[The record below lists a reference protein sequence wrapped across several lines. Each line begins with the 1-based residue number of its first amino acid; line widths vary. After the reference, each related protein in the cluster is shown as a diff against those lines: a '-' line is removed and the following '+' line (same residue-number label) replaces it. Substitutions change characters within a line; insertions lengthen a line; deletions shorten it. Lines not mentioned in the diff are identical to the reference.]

1 MLSVH
6 EIGADDGYGGLV
18 RVNGGDGGDGEVRGG
33 RRARRRNVGGRRGG
47 DGVGKLLVRIG
58 VGKALGDRDKAAAV
72 DVVAAGDTVVGIV
85 GDVMGGIERVEK
97 LVDIVGEVMGGIERV
112 EKLVDCVAGK
122 AVVLDIG
129 SP

>member
-6 EIGADDGYGGLV
+6 EIGADDGYGALV
-18 RVNGGDGGDGEVRGG
+18 RVKGGDGGDGEVRGG
-33 RRARRRNVGGRRGG
+33 RRARRTSVGERRGG
-47 DGVGKLLVRIG
+47 YAVGKLLVRTG
-58 VGKALGDRDKAAAV
+58 VGKPLGDRDKAAVV
-72 DVVAAGDTVVGIV
+72 DVVAVGNMVVG
-85 GDVMGGIERVEK
+85 
-97 LVDIVGEVMGGIERV
+97 IVGEVMGGIERV